1 MNPTLVIAQIQ
12 GASALRVS
20 SIMQINMGG
29 STLIVPLWVHAANSS
44 RAVVTLGSK
53 PPTFRLSDI
62 SDDEMRRTIVM
73 PATDWRMS
81 LAQTTT
87 GDN

>member
-1 MNPTLVIAQIQ
+1 MNPTLVIAMIE

-29 STLIVPLWVHAANSS
+29 SSLIVPLWVHAVNSS

-53 PPTFRLSDI
+53 PPTFRLADI

-73 PATDWRMS
+73 PATDVRI
-81 LAQTTT
+81 AQAQHAT